1 VGMME
6 VIKNFLKDI
15 NLNDFKNRLI
25 ISVVF
30 IIVIVTIFSISFT
43 QARYETDTTV
53 RLSPDLAFFIA
64 DVQSETGQIRL
75 DGMVP
80 SATPY
85 LYTFNVSNYYKQK
98 KANVDLKYKIEI
110 ITTTNMPL
118 RYKVYHGDD
127 MTTNIVSSQYYDTD
141 SNGVYYQH
149 LVIDSEYILH
159 YQNKETDQFTLYVEY
174 PLEFKNNYKEYAGI
188 IDLVDIKVNAEQVV

>member
-1 VGMME
+1 
-6 VIKNFLKDI
+6 
-15 NLNDFKNRLI
+15 
-25 ISVVF
+25 
-30 IIVIVTIFSISFT
+30 
-43 QARYETDTTV
+43 
-53 RLSPDLAFFIA
+53 
-64 DVQSETGQIRL
+64 
-75 DGMVP
+75 
-80 SATPY
+80 
-85 LYTFNVSNYYKQK
+85 
-98 KANVDLKYKIEI
+98 
-110 ITTTNMPL
+110 
-118 RYKVYHGDD
+118 VYHGDD